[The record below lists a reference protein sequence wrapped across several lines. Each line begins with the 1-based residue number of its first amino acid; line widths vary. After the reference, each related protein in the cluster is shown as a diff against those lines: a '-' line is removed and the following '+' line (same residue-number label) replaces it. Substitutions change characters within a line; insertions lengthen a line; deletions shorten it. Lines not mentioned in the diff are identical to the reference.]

1 VLVCL
6 NIFWRM
12 ASRPAKFVLQ
22 TCAIF
27 YSDLPFLLPDLLL
40 PEVQE
45 YNRQNPREEPL
56 VEKCTKVFPYENLTG
71 HNIIHNEKNH
81 SIKHGGGDVAK
92 YADII
97 NMSCDA
103 PEDGHKFWIKEP
115 GGNTNQGP
123 EAALTMM
130 NHSLRKEASALLCE
144 GVQGALLSS
153 II

>member
-1 VLVCL
+1 
-6 NIFWRM
+6 M
-12 ASRPAKFVLQ
+12 
-22 TCAIF
+22 
-27 YSDLPFLLPDLLL
+27 
-40 PEVQE
+40 
-45 YNRQNPREEPL
+45 
-56 VEKCTKVFPYENLTG
+56 
-71 HNIIHNEKNH
+71 HNEKNH

-123 EAALTMM
+123 ELTMM
-130 NHSLRKEASALLCE
+130 HHSLRKEASALLCE
-144 GVQGALLSS
+144 GVQGSLLSS